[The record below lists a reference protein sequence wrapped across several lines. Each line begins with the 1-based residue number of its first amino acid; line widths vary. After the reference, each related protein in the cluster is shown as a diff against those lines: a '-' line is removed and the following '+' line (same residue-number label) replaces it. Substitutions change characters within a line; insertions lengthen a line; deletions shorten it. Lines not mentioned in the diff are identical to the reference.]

1 MILIAGAVQQRQL
14 ELETSEE
21 AIMDVTS
28 RLSSTNDR
36 IEEFTAQQRAL
47 MDTVDE
53 LKQAEYERK
62 QAMQQESSAM
72 EKLLNKR
79 RYMRRGGLTRFSL
92 L

>member
-14 ELETSEE
+14 ELEASEE

-79 RYMRRGGLTRFSL
+79 RYIR
-92 L
+92 